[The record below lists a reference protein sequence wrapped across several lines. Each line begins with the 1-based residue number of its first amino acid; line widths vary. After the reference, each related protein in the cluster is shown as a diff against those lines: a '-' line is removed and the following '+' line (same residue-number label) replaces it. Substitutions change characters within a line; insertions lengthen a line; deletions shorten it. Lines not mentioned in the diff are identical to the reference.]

1 MQVLKHKCYL
11 SRNAECLLI
20 KEKDKVRNKA
30 WREKR
35 SWSYL
40 GTRRPWKGKI
50 PTLNYSHIFLSGKE
64 ISDVPSPRLH
74 VPRESCP
81 DWGKKWGLKDKKMDS
96 NKILFIHRRR
106 GEKNENRAKSAIE
119 EEGARVHWNNSIT
132 IITEVR
138 AYFSFSLKEK
148 DKSRP

>member
-1 MQVLKHKCYL
+1 M

-20 KEKDKVRNKA
+20 NEKDKVRNKT

-35 SWSYL
+35 SWFYL
-40 GTRRPWKGKI
+40 GTMKPWKGKI
-50 PTLNYSHIFLSGKE
+50 PTLNYSHIFLSWTE

-81 DWGKKWGLKDKKMDS
+81 DWGKKGGLKDKKMDC

-106 GEKNENRAKSAIE
+106 GKKKENRAKSAIE
-119 EEGARVHWNNSIT
+119 LKQEGARVHWNNSIT
-132 IITEVR
+132 IITR
-138 AYFSFSLKEK
+138 SGPISLLV
-148 DKSRP
+148 